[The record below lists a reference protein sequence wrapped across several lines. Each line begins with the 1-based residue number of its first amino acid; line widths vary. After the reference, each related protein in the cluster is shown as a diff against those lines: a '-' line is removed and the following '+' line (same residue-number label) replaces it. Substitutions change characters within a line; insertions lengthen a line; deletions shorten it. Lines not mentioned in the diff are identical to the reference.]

1 VYMESQQLPLIDHET
16 WESLCCLC
24 PQESQQATL
33 IEYLQSLTPEWHNFF
48 SSFYSESV
56 VSVSARS
63 SLTTGILK
71 INADQYQY
79 GAVLKVTIRDPW
91 RYYTA
96 MTRFVTI
103 YMSEKLEV
111 DAICKTSIE
120 PLYAEEFLHCVQVK
134 K

>member
-1 VYMESQQLPLIDHET
+1 MEMQQLPLIDHET

-24 PQESQQATL
+24 PQEAHQATL
-33 IEYLQSLTPEWHNFF
+33 IEYLHALTPEWNNFF
-48 SSFYSESV
+48 SAFYDEGLIKLK
-56 VSVSARS
+56 ARS

-71 INADQYQY
+71 VNASLYQY
-79 GAVLKVTIRDPW
+79 GAVLKVTISDPW
-91 RYYTA
+91 RYYTT

-103 YMSEKLEV
+103 YMNEKLEV